1 MLTPAV
7 EGHVHELVVKQG
19 ETVQKGQPI
28 VELDQSVAL
37 ADLAE
42 KTATRDSL
50 RAALAL
56 LKSIPRPEERRSN
69 ELAVEQAKV
78 ALERAKAAAERLRPL
93 FARHEVSEQQVFEAD
108 LAATSARLALQTA
121 EAQLHAMLIG
131 PRPEAVAEAEA
142 KITVAD
148 GLVAFSKAHLDLH
161 TIRAPIDG
169 VLDSLTCHPG
179 QTIAIGT
186 PIGEVVDTRQVFIS
200 VYLPARS
207 AQVVHVG
214 QKARVRI
221 VESRPKPS
229 GEPASDE
236 ASLEGKVDFVGRLAD
251 AQTGNLPVLIL
262 VDNPDG
268 RLSVG
273 QTMGVTITVA
283 EQSGVLEVPS
293 AAILD
298 QGEGPVLTAVRDGKT
313 VALHPELGTSQAGWV
328 AVSKT
333 DLKEGEPVIVEGGY
347 NLPEGTAVK
356 TEEPK
361 SKNEEEESKSAA
373 KSATTDEHEN
383 KAEGKAATT
392 QEHENKAEGAVR
404 KPETTKAGSEGEK

>member
-1 MLTPAV
+1 M
-7 EGHVHELVVKQG
+7 
-19 ETVQKGQPI
+19 
-28 VELDQSVAL
+28 
-37 ADLAE
+37 
-42 KTATRDSL
+42 
-50 RAALAL
+50 
-56 LKSIPRPEERRSN
+56 
-69 ELAVEQAKV
+69 
-78 ALERAKAAAERLRPL
+78 
-93 FARHEVSEQQVFEAD
+93 
-108 LAATSARLALQTA
+108 
-121 EAQLHAMLIG
+121 
-131 PRPEAVAEAEA
+131 
-142 KITVAD
+142 
-148 GLVAFSKAHLDLH
+148 
-161 TIRAPIDG
+161 
-169 VLDSLTCHPG
+169 
-179 QTIAIGT
+179 
-186 PIGEVVDTRQVFIS
+186 
-200 VYLPARS
+200 
-207 AQVVHVG
+207 
-214 QKARVRI
+214 
-221 VESRPKPS
+221 
-229 GEPASDE
+229 
-236 ASLEGKVDFVGRLAD
+236 
-251 AQTGNLPVLIL
+251 LIL